1 MKQKKSFWISLF
13 VAGACILAGLACIYV
28 GHILGGHKNM
38 TLIDDR
44 NMITVNHDA
53 EGDFDRIRID
63 VIAANVELIPSEDE
77 KCHVITKDS
86 EYVEY
91 TVYVVEDTLMIR
103 ATDTRAWYERL
114 FTGSVSDRSVEV
126 ALPRE
131 EYKSL
136 DVKTVSGRVN
146 VNVRY
151 TFSEDV
157 TLTSTSGTIG
167 TAAAISGH
175 LEMYATSGNL
185 YARGF
190 LNTVTA
196 RCVSGKISLGGKT
209 VDGDCTV
216 ASADLETTSGS
227 IVVTKATLQSLTAQ
241 TGSGSVIFEDLAVNE
256 AISAETTS
264 GSIRMNRVT
273 CDSLNAETTSGRIKL
288 TDTVASGHI
297 RAKTGSGAI
306 RLERADAASL
316 SLRTT
321 SGSVTGSLATPKV
334 FYTDT
339 TSGSVDVPKS
349 TEGGLCEIKT
359 TSGSIRL
366 TIEAE

>member
-1 MKQKKSFWISLF
+1 MKKSVWISMI
-13 VAGACILAGLACIYV
+13 VAAACILAGLACIVV
-28 GHILGGHKNM
+28 GYMLGGHKLMQNY
-38 TLIDDR
+38 DY
-44 NMITVNHDA
+44 V
-53 EGDFDRIRID
+53 GSDFYVSEEFQRIRID
-63 VIAANVELIPSEDE
+63 IISADVELIPSKDG
-77 KCHVITKDS
+77 KCHVYAVDS
-86 EYVEY
+86 GNVEY
-91 TVYVVEDTLMIR
+91 TVRVVEDTLTVR
-103 ATDTRAWYERL
+103 AIDKRVWYQYL
-114 FTGSVSDRSVEV
+114 FGGYSEKSTLQI

-131 EYKSL
+131 EFKSL
-136 DVKTVSGRVN
+136 DVNTVSGDVKI
-146 VNVRY
+146 NVRY
-151 TFSEDV
+151 TFSENV

-167 TAAAISGH
+167 TAAAIGGH
-175 LEMYATSGNL
+175 LEMHATSGDL
-185 YARGF
+185 YAMGF

-256 AISAETTS
+256 AIFAETTS

-273 CDSLNAETTSGRIKL
+273 CGNLDAHAGSGAIKL
-288 TDTVASGHI
+288 TDTVVTGQI
-297 RAKTGSGAI
+297 KVKTTSGAI
-306 RLERADAASL
+306 RFQRADAATL
-316 SLRTT
+316 SLKTT
-321 SGSVTGSLATPKV
+321 SGSVTGSLRTPKV

-349 TEGGLCEIKT
+349 IEGGLCEIKT